1 MPRRFADNRPVPQPH
16 RPLRNPLAV
25 HGGLA
30 RWQARVRWVMAW
42 FVLSLGVAVASPIV
56 HPQVVEWVCTGVGTV
71 KAVVHADDGAQPA
84 GLAHWDCPLCLL
96 AAPPAQPP
104 AVALPVVLPLSR
116 AVQSIAAARIAA
128 ATAAP
133 LPARGPPPLS

>member
-1 MPRRFADNRPVPQPH
+1 MPSSH
-16 RPLRNPLAV
+16 RLPRNPFAFQ
-25 HGGLA
+25 GGLA
-30 RWQARVRWVMAW
+30 RWHARVRWVMAW

-56 HPQVVEWVCTGVGTV
+56 HPQVVVWVCTGVGTV
-71 KAVVHADDGAQPA
+71 TAIVQSDDGVPPA
-84 GLAHWDCPLCLL
+84 GLAHGDCPLCVL
-96 AAPPAQPP
+96 AGPPSQPP